1 MLQTPSP
8 STLRL
13 LWTVVEN
20 IQPNIIS
27 DLSDVQLIRQVLH
40 ELQRLVCLAPD
51 ESSVLSDYLGDR
63 TMLIRDIT
71 EG

>member
-8 STLRL
+8 ATLRL

-20 IQPNIIS
+20 MRPNLTP
-27 DLSDVQLIRQVLH
+27 DLSDVQLIRQVLY

-51 ESSVLSDYLGDR
+51 ESSVLSEYLGDR
-63 TMLIRDIT
+63 TMLIRDIS